1 MIKVLPQQKRQLEE
15 AALRCGNFPG
25 IPHKPLHGEWSV
37 CEASGGGSVP
47 VASLGSSVRP
57 SGSFWHEADRQALSD
72 SLL

>member
-15 AALRCGNFPG
+15 ATFPG

-57 SGSFWHEADRQALSD
+57 SGSFWHKADRQALSD